1 MPQRIR
7 HVLMVNRRRQE
18 LVPRILKDPGLRLSL
33 ITEEDCLPSYAD
45 TATMAS
51 VTLVD
56 DVQNLDS
63 VRRATLELLDRF
75 TFDAIV
81 GPAESSIPTAG
92 YLRSYLGL
100 PGIPFDVAHAFCN
113 KNAMKARIS
122 RAGLPVARRT
132 LAPQDGS
139 VADFLRQ
146 HGLPAVIKPVWGDGA
161 ANVHVVRDEADIAEL
176 SRPDGPLLR
185 HDTAPFLIEDF
196 LQVEEEYHCDGLV
209 LGGEVQFAAVS
220 KYTGPP
226 LRAKGSVFGSY
237 TLPDHTDEAK
247 ELATLHR
254 AVVRAMGLT
263 DSVTHLEVFRTP
275 AGLVVGEIACRPGG
289 GGIPMTLERAY
300 GFDVWEHFLATE
312 LGEPLEWSPKPEDG
326 VFAFLMF
333 PVRAGTVTRVPGPD
347 VFADLP
353 EVERMDIT
361 AQPGDR
367 ISGLL
372 YSTSRAGMALVRAD
386 SVEEIPQ
393 LLATLEER
401 FVVEYADDAPGA
413 DR

>member
-1 MPQRIR
+1 M
-7 HVLMVNRRRQE
+7 LMVNRRRQE
-18 LVPRILKDPGLRLSL
+18 LVTRILKDPGLRLSL
-33 ITEEDCLPSYAD
+33 ITEENCLPSYAD
-45 TATMAS
+45 TAAMAS

-63 VRRATLELLDRF
+63 VRRATLKLLDRF

-113 KNAMKARIS
+113 KNAMKARLN

-139 VADFLRQ
+139 VADFLRR

-161 ANVHVVRDEADIAEL
+161 ANVHVVRDETDVTEL
-176 SRPDGPLLR
+176 SRPNGPLLR

-196 LQVEEEYHCDGLV
+196 VEVKEEYHCDGLV
-209 LGGEVQFAAVS
+209 LGGEVRFAAVS
-220 KYTGPP
+220 KYTNSL
-226 LRAKGSVFGSY
+226 LRAKGSAWGSY
-237 TLPDHTDEAK
+237 VLPEHIDEAK
-247 ELATLHR
+247 ELAAVHR
-254 AVVRAMGLT
+254 DVVRAMGLT

-275 AGLVVGEIACRPGG
+275 DGLVVGEIACRPGG
-289 GGIPMTLERAY
+289 AGIPMTLERAY
-300 GFDVWEHFLATE
+300 GFDLWEHFLATE
-312 LGEPLEWSPKPEDG
+312 LGYPLDWTPEPANG
-326 VFAFLMF
+326 VFAYLMF
-333 PVRAGTVTRVPGPD
+333 PVRPGTVARVPGPD

-353 EVERMDIT
+353 QVEQLDIT
-361 AQPGDR
+361 VKPGDR

-372 YSTSRAGMALVRAD
+372 YSTSKAGMALVRVG
-386 SVEEIPQ
+386 SVGELPP
-393 LLATLEER
+393 LFATLEER
-401 FVVEYADDAPGA
+401 FVVEYAEGALGA
-413 DR
+413 DQ